1 MSETL
6 PEAAKA
12 DLIKECRDEYE
23 FSYHGEQPQRQR
35 EDEDLQAQVPEL
47 LWDADSAASRAG
59 RVEANGTIILPRPKL
74 SIDKFSQSIRLV
86 MNQFRQA
93 RLGINIHPVSPN
105 ASDDVAAFIQDV
117 IRRIERD
124 SDANV
129 ARGWALD
136 RAVKCG
142 RGVYR
147 IVVRPDE
154 DGFNYGDLEIGVER
168 ILHQGTVLLDPSA
181 QLSDY
186 SDGEHAWIT
195 TWMPLSKAARLYKG
209 LRANQATQGSG
220 GITWAEMKSDA
231 PLWARE
237 SKTGGKSVQIGER
250 FYKKHQ
256 DIELLILDNGQ
267 AIVDGEGKIPRGS
280 KVVNTLVRDRVEV
293 WHCITDGFDLL
304 EPPKKWF
311 GKYIPLVP
319 VLGRE
324 LQPFDEQRRIIGI
337 IRNARDPGRF
347 YNTSA
352 STLMERM
359 FLEPRAPWVMF
370 EGQDKGREADWAQ
383 ANFRN
388 IPVLKVAPTV
398 GPDGQILPL
407 PQRVQVDSS
416 GMNIALMALQEAA
429 LMVQDATAFFDPSLG
444 KTSKQ
449 EESGRKVLALQG
461 QGDAANSDW
470 LGNLAVAMRYEALCH
485 IDLIPTVYDASG
497 RVTTVI
503 GAPPSKPRKVMVNRP
518 YVVDPNTGEPKAV
531 AKNARGAKFLDLKNG
546 ARYGVEIEIGTS
558 YKTRLAETD
567 EAITR
572 LVEAWPEG
580 LMLFGD
586 VLFENKDF
594 QGAKDI
600 ADRMERIIRGQHPEL
615 FEDEDGSPEQIAAK
629 AKALEG
635 KVNDLSQQL
644 QQAMQA
650 IETKRVE
657 VEAKGQVEITKAQI
671 DAQTK
676 TAELASKER
685 IAEMTNA
692 ANILIAR
699 LKTGSSEAIAGAE
712 LEEERRATGL
722 KVVAELARAEADR
735 DHERRMQGQGHAH
748 DVGMAAAGANKIERS
763 TENGHES
770 ERERSQ
776 ETSQGDS
783 AGQTTSQDTGA
794 TGGAE

>member
-1 MSETL
+1 MSETIS
-6 PEAAKA
+6 ESKKSA
-12 DLIKECRDEYE
+12 LITKFREEFA
-23 FSYHGEQPQRQR
+23 FSYHGELPQRQR
-35 EDEDLQAQVPEL
+35 EDEDLQFQVPEL
-47 LWDADSAASRAG
+47 QWDPDAAASRAG
-59 RVEANGTIILPRPKL
+59 RKEPGGTIIMPRPKL
-74 SIDKFSQSIRLV
+74 SIDKLSQPIRLV

-93 RLGINIHPVSPN
+93 KLGINIHPVSPN
-105 ASDDVAAFIQDV
+105 ASDDVASLIQDL

-124 SDANV
+124 SNANV

-142 RGVYR
+142 RGYYR

-154 DGFNYGDLEIGVER
+154 DGFNFGDLEIGVER
-168 ILHQGTVLLDPSA
+168 ILHQGSVWFDPSA

-186 SDGEHAWIT
+186 SDADFAWIT
-195 TWMPLSKAARLYKG
+195 TWMRLDKAARQYKG
-209 LRANQATQGSG
+209 ARASSATAG
-220 GITWAEMKSDA
+220 GFAWEAMVKDA

-237 SKTGGKSVQIGER
+237 VAGAGKSIQIGEC
-250 FYKKHQ
+250 FYKEHE
-256 DIELLILDNGQ
+256 DIKLLVLDNGQ
-267 AIVDGEGKIPRGS
+267 AIVDGEGKIPRGV
-280 KVVNTLVRDRVEV
+280 KVSSELVRDRVTV
-293 WHCITDGFDLL
+293 WQCVTDGFDLL
-304 EPPKKWF
+304 SPPKKWL
-311 GKYIPLVP
+311 GKYIPIVP

-337 IRNARDPGRF
+337 IRNARDPQRF

-359 FLEPRAPWVMF
+359 FLEPRTPWVMF

-383 ANFRN
+383 ANYRN
-388 IPVLKVAPTV
+388 IPVLKAAPV
-398 GPDGQILPL
+398 IGPDGNVLPFPVRTQL
-407 PQRVQVDSS
+407 DST
-416 GMNIALMALQEAA
+416 GMNIALMALQEAGIQ
-429 LMVQDATAFFDPSLG
+429 LQDSTAYFDPSLG

-461 QGDAANSDW
+461 QGDAANGDW
-470 LGNLAVAMRYEALCH
+470 IDNLAVAMRLEGLIE
-485 IDLIPTVYDASG
+485 IDLIPPVYDAAG

-503 GAPPSKPRKVMVNRP
+503 GGTNSKPRKVMLNRP
-518 YVVDPNTGEPKAV
+518 FVVDPNTGEPKAAAKG
-531 AKNARGAKFLDLKNG
+531 AKNAKFFDLKNG

-558 YKTRLAETD
+558 YKTRLQEAD

-572 LVEAWPEG
+572 IVEAWPEG

-586 VLFENKDF
+586 VLFENKTF
-594 QGAKDI
+594 PGAKDI
-600 ADRMERIIRGQHPEL
+600 ADRMERIIRSQHSEL
-615 FEDEDGSPEQIAAK
+615 FDDEEAGPEQIAAK
-629 AKALEG
+629 AKALETQ
-635 KVNDLSQQL
+635 VRDLSGKL
-644 QQAMQA
+644 QQAVQA

-671 DAQTK
+671 DAQVK
-676 TAELASKER
+676 AADLASKER
-685 IAEMTNA
+685 IAEMNNA

-712 LEEERRATGL
+712 LQEERRATGL

-763 TENGHES
+763 TENGQEN
-770 ERERSQ
+770 EQERSS
-776 ETSQGDS
+776 EASQGDS
-783 AGQTTSQDTGA
+783 AGQTTSQDTG
-794 TGGAE
+794 TPGGAE